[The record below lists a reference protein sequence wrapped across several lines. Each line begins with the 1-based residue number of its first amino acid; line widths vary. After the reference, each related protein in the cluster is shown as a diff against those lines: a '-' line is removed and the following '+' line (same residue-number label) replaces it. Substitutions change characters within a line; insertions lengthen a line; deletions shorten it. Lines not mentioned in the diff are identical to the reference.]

1 MEITSTHSAR
11 GGFLYNFS
19 TLVSVGKSDINWH
32 DLLLT
37 EISGLGE
44 TASQSIHHFFAGFT
58 SVIWGVFQTWD
69 WNLTVKIWDL
79 VPKDLGFD
87 TWNFIWH
94 HCWKQNGKLW
104 CVHTDIMLSTKQLE
118 RDENTPLDF
127 FHPSRMTLQNRFLLL
142 CCSFSIYIYFCF

>member
-32 DLLLT
+32 KLLLT

-87 TWNFIWH
+87 TWNLIWH

-104 CVHTDIMLSTKQLE
+104 SGLDLSGGLGGSTPQYGWL
-118 RDENTPLDF
+118 TPLAKVSKTHWGGRKWTPQGHKMLDN
-127 FHPSRMTLQNRFLLL
+127 SL
-142 CCSFSIYIYFCF
+142 